1 MCTCTFVRMVTKIV
15 KQFSNL
21 TDGTHQL
28 VHVLNKLFLFY
39 KLVLLSHGTL
49 LYLAAFTG
57 DIKKH
62 NKFYTKPKTEFQ
74 ILSYIH
80 QYNFTLRAI
89 IHTEIIIR
97 SINMLKYTKS
107 NDFM

>member
-1 MCTCTFVRMVTKIV
+1 MKSGTCTLVGMVIKII

-28 VHVLNKLFLFY
+28 VHVLNKFLFY

-62 NKFYTKPKTEFQ
+62 NKFYTKPKQ
-74 ILSYIH
+74 
-80 QYNFTLRAI
+80 NFR
-89 IHTEIIIR
+89 
-97 SINMLKYTKS
+97 Y
-107 NDFM
+107 